1 MSRIYEA
8 LKSAQESRTKNVPI
22 GSDSLGIMELAD
34 RRESPRQDLDSDLT
48 VYGRAFDDAP
58 FYEQAKAVRSETAKG
73 GLFLLPVPVAEGQ
86 ELLLINNRT
95 SQEQICRVV
104 NFMVRDAQIG
114 EVSDGFSSVESRILA
129 ACADESKV
137 MKSCGSGVGL
147 LDLRFEILRFRDFRL

>member
-34 RRESPRQDLDSDLT
+34 RRESPRQELDSDLT

-58 FYEQAKAVRSETAKG
+58 FYEQAKAVRGNGQG

-114 EVSDGFSSVESRILA
+114 EVSVVFPLPNPEFWQLPPKN
-129 ACADESKV
+129 E
-137 MKSCGSGVGL
+137 
-147 LDLRFEILRFRDFRL
+147 